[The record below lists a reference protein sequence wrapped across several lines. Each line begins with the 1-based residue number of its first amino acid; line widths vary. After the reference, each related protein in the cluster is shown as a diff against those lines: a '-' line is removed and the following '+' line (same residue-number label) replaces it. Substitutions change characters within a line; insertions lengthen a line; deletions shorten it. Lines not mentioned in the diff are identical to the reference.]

1 MCSRIISLYSGI
13 VFFPA
18 SKQTQSSSLKM
29 TTLINQIVSNVNQ
42 MCNCNFSSNY
52 FTNIR
57 WICNPNTPTAVI
69 FQADVTGTRN
79 ITSGTIA
86 VDIIEWA
93 NRAGTVDVGV
103 GTPLGLQGGQISTV
117 APSTGPVTST
127 TSTTAA
133 TSPTQAAPTTFIWI
147 IGIIAGVIVALILI
161 VVIVVIL
168 LWYRRSQN
176 TKNAKLVHRNTSS

>member
-1 MCSRIISLYSGI
+1 M
-13 VFFPA
+13 FFPA
-18 SKQTQSSSLKM
+18 SKQTESSSLKM

-42 MCNCNFSSNY
+42 MCNCNFSPNY

-69 FQADVTGTRN
+69 FQADIAGSHN
-79 ITSGTIA
+79 ITSGQLA

-103 GTPLGLQGGQISTV
+103 GTPLGLQGGQVSTV

-127 TSTTAA
+127 TSTAAA
-133 TSPTQAAPTTFIWI
+133 TSTQPPAAPTTFIWI

-176 TKNAKLVHRNTSS
+176 NKNAKLVHRNS

>member
-1 MCSRIISLYSGI
+1 M
-13 VFFPA
+13 
-18 SKQTQSSSLKM
+18 
-29 TTLINQIVSNVNQ
+29 
-42 MCNCNFSSNY
+42 
-52 FTNIR
+52 
-57 WICNPNTPTAVI
+57 PTAVI
-69 FQADVTGTRN
+69 FQADVAGGRN
-79 ITSGTIA
+79 ITSGQIA

-93 NRAGTVDVGV
+93 DRAGSVDVGV
-103 GTPLGLQGGQISTV
+103 GTPLPVRGGQVSTA

-133 TSPTQAAPTTFIWI
+133 TSPTQDAPTTFIWI

-176 TKNAKLVHRNTSS
+176 NKNAKLVHRNS

>member
-1 MCSRIISLYSGI
+1 
-13 VFFPA
+13 
-18 SKQTQSSSLKM
+18 M
-29 TTLINQIVSNVNQ
+29 TALTNQIVSSLNQ
-42 MCNCNFSSNY
+42 MCNCNFSSNH

-69 FQADVTGTRN
+69 FQADVAGTHN

-86 VDIIEWA
+86 LDIIEWA

-103 GTPLGLQGGQISTV
+103 GTPLGLQGGQVSTV

-127 TSTTAA
+127 TSA
-133 TSPTQAAPTTFIWI
+133 TSTQPPTAPTTFIWI

>member
-1 MCSRIISLYSGI
+1 M
-13 VFFPA
+13 FFPA
-18 SKQTQSSSLKM
+18 SKQTESSSLKM

-42 MCNCNFSSNY
+42 MCNCNFSPNY

-69 FQADVTGTRN
+69 FQADIAGSHN
-79 ITSGTIA
+79 ITSGQLA

-93 NRAGTVDVGV
+93 NRAGSVDVGV
-103 GTPLGLQGGQISTV
+103 GTPLGLQGGQVSTV

-127 TSTTAA
+127 TSTAAA
-133 TSPTQAAPTTFIWI
+133 TSTQPPAAPTTFIWI

-176 TKNAKLVHRNTSS
+176 NKNAKLVHRNS

>member
-1 MCSRIISLYSGI
+1 M
-13 VFFPA
+13 FFPA

-29 TTLINQIVSNVNQ
+29 TNLINLIVSNVNQ
-42 MCNCNFSSNY
+42 MCNCNFSPNY

-69 FQADVTGTRN
+69 FQADIAGSHN
-79 ITSGTIA
+79 ITSGQLA

-93 NRAGTVDVGV
+93 NRAGSVDVGV
-103 GTPLGLQGGQISTV
+103 GTPLGLQGGQVSTV

-133 TSPTQAAPTTFIWI
+133 TSTQPPAAPTTFIWI

-176 TKNAKLVHRNTSS
+176 NKNAKLVHRNS